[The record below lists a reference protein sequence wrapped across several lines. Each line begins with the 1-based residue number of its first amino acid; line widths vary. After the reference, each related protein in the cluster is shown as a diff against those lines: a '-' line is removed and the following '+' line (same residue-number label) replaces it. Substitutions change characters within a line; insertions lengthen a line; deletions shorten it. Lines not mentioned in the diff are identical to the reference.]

1 MYSCNMFLYINSFSD
16 FNSHQLAKEDI
27 QRQQADLQAKILSL
41 LGSNAVVPSPSS
53 QGSAS
58 SLSKGPPGGLSGMG
72 GGVVGG
78 GGGGGPSG
86 YPSSGGAYGSYG
98 PPRGGGGGGGGDRE
112 GVTTGRG
119 YGGYGGYGY

>member
-1 MYSCNMFLYINSFSD
+1 MRVCCMYKARYMCHVYSCNCFSYPFSD

-58 SLSKGPPGGLSGMG
+58 SLPKGPPLSGMG
-72 GGVVGG
+72 GGA
-78 GGGGGPSG
+78 GGGPSG
-86 YPSSGGAYGSYG
+86 YSSGGAYGSYG
-98 PPRGGGGGGGGDRE
+98 APRGGGGGGE
-112 GVTTGRG
+112 GVATGRG